1 MVSSVLEAEVRTDEA
16 DVAGGGQIEQPQE
29 LLKKVP
35 PSGRYFEVFE
45 DVVVGGGSTRGAAFR
60 FKISQTRICQ
70 VVARVRQWVHEVV
83 PAEDGKLTA
92 EQQLRLAMGIAGDR
106 LDHLYGRALV
116 GWNSTDG
123 QMQKTRIMPNGDVF
137 TTKTYQYG
145 DTRYLIA
152 AGRLAGMRAKLL
164 TGGVMNDAMA
174 AAGGHH
180 RRAAAEGLHGRSGS
194 ADGGR

>member
-1 MVSSVLEAEVRTDEA
+1 
-16 DVAGGGQIEQPQE
+16 
-29 LLKKVP
+29 
-35 PSGRYFEVFE
+35 
-45 DVVVGGGSTRGAAFR
+45 
-60 FKISQTRICQ
+60 
-70 VVARVRQWVHEVV
+70 
-83 PAEDGKLTA
+83 
-92 EQQLRLAMGIAGDR
+92 MGIAGDR
-106 LDHLYGRALV
+106 YGRALV

-174 AAGGHH
+174 AAADITEGPLPEGFMEE
-180 RRAAAEGLHGRSGS
+180 AAARTEAAETEAEFGSDPPEGDCSESTCLARLHFSLASRNAGIYG
-194 ADGGR
+194 